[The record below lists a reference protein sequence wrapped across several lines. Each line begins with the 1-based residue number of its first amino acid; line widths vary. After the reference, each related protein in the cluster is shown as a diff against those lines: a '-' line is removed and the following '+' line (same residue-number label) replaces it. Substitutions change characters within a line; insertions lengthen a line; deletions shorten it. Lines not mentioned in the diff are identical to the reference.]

1 MTKTEKQAAIDTLTE
16 KFSNSSFFYFTDTSG
31 LSVEKINKLRRICF
45 DKGINLQVAK
55 NTLIKKALV
64 AGGKFSDDL
73 DPVLN
78 GPTAIM
84 FTETGNVPAK
94 VIKQFRTGDIKKPL
108 LKAAYIDS
116 AVYIGDDQLDA
127 LINVKSKFELIGDI
141 VGLLQS
147 PAKNVISAL
156 KSSGDKLG
164 GIVKT
169 LQERQN

>member
-1 MTKTEKQAAIDTLTE
+1 MTKTEKQATIDTLTK
-16 KFSNSSFFYFTDTSG
+16 KFSDANFFYFTDTSG
-31 LSVEKINKLRRICF
+31 LTVEKINQLRRICF
-45 DKGINLQVAK
+45 EKGINLQVAK

-73 DPVLN
+73 DPVLS

-94 VIKQFRTGDIKKPL
+94 VIKQFRAGGDKPA

-116 AVYIGDDQLDA
+116 AIYVGENQLEA
-127 LINVKSKFELIGDI
+127 LINVKSKEELVGDI
-141 VGLLQS
+141 IGLLQS

-156 KSSGDKLG
+156 KSSGGKLA

-169 LQERQN
+169 LQER

>member
-1 MTKTEKQAAIDTLTE
+1 MTKTEKQATIDTLAQ
-16 KFSNSSFFYFTDTSG
+16 KFSDSNFFYFTDASG
-31 LSVEKINKLRRICF
+31 LTVEKINKLRRTCF
-45 DKGINLQVAK
+45 EKGINLQVAK

-64 AGGKFSDDL
+64 AGGKFSEDL
-73 DPVLN
+73 DPVLH

-84 FTETGNVPAK
+84 FTETGNLPAK
-94 VIKQFRTGDIKKPL
+94 VIKQFCSEGNTKPL

-116 AVYIGDDQLDA
+116 AVYVGENQLEA
-127 LINVKSKFELIGDI
+127 LINVKSREELIGDI

-156 KSSGDKLG
+156 KSSGGKLA

-169 LQERQN
+169 LQEKN

>member
-1 MTKTEKQAAIDTLTE
+1 MTKTEKQATIDTLTK
-16 KFSNSSFFYFTDTSG
+16 KFSDANFFYFTDTSG
-31 LSVEKINKLRRICF
+31 LTVEKINQLRRICF

-73 DPVLN
+73 DPVLH

-94 VIKQFRTGDIKKPL
+94 VIKQFRAGGDKPA

-116 AVYIGDDQLDA
+116 ARYVGENQLEA
-127 LINVKSKFELIGDI
+127 LINVKSKDELVGDI
-141 VGLLQS
+141 IGLLQS

-156 KSSGDKLG
+156 KSSGGKLA

-169 LQERQN
+169 LQERN

>member
-1 MTKTEKQAAIDTLTE
+1 MTKTEKQATIDTLSQ
-16 KFSNSSFFYFTDTSG
+16 KFADASFFYFTDTSG
-31 LSVEKINKLRRICF
+31 LTVEKINQLRKICF
-45 DKGINLQVAK
+45 EKGINLQVAK

-73 DPVLN
+73 DPVLH

-94 VIKQFRTGDIKKPL
+94 VIKQFRAAGGDKPA

-116 AVYIGDDQLDA
+116 AVYVGENQLEA
-127 LINVKSKFELIGDI
+127 LINVKSKEELVGDI
-141 VGLLQS
+141 VALLQS

-156 KSSGDKLG
+156 KSSGGKLA

-169 LQERQN
+169 LQEREN

>member
-1 MTKTEKQAAIDTLTE
+1 MTKTEKQATIDTLTK
-16 KFSNSSFFYFTDTSG
+16 KFSDSNFFYFTDTSG
-31 LSVEKINKLRRICF
+31 LTVEKINQLRRICF

-94 VIKQFRTGDIKKPL
+94 VIKQFRAGGDKPA

-116 AVYIGDDQLDA
+116 AVYVGENQLEA
-127 LINVKSKFELIGDI
+127 LINVKSKEELVGDI
-141 VGLLQS
+141 IALLQS

-156 KSSGDKLG
+156 KSSGGKLA

-169 LQERQN
+169 LQEREN

>member
-1 MTKTEKQAAIDTLTE
+1 MTKTEKQATIDTLTK
-16 KFSNSSFFYFTDTSG
+16 KFSDANFFYFTDTSG
-31 LSVEKINKLRRICF
+31 LTVEKINQLRRICF
-45 DKGINLQVAK
+45 EKGINLQVAK

-73 DPVLN
+73 DPVLS

-94 VIKQFRTGDIKKPL
+94 VIKQFRAGGDKPA

-116 AVYIGDDQLDA
+116 AIYVGENQLEA
-127 LINVKSKFELIGDI
+127 LINVKSKNELIGDI

-156 KSSGDKLG
+156 KSSGGKIA

-169 LQERQN
+169 LQEREN

>member
-1 MTKTEKQAAIDTLTE
+1 MTKTEKQATIDTLTK
-16 KFSNSSFFYFTDTSG
+16 KFSDANFFYFTDTSG
-31 LSVEKINKLRRICF
+31 LTVGKINQLRRICF

-73 DPVLN
+73 DPVLH

-94 VIKQFRTGDIKKPL
+94 VIKQFRAGGDKPA

-116 AVYIGDDQLDA
+116 AIYVGENQLEA
-127 LINVKSKFELIGDI
+127 LINVKSKDELVGDI
-141 VGLLQS
+141 IGLLQS

-156 KSSGDKLG
+156 KSSGGKLA

-169 LQERQN
+169 LQERN

>member
-1 MTKTEKQAAIDTLTE
+1 MTKTEKQATIDTLTK
-16 KFSNSSFFYFTDTSG
+16 KFSDSNFFYFTDTSG
-31 LSVEKINKLRRICF
+31 LTVEKINQLRRICF

-94 VIKQFRTGDIKKPL
+94 VIKQFRAGGDKPA

-116 AVYIGDDQLDA
+116 AVYVGENQLEA
-127 LINVKSKFELIGDI
+127 LINVKSKEELVGDI
-141 VGLLQS
+141 IGLLQS

-156 KSSGDKLG
+156 KSSGGKLA

-169 LQERQN
+169 LQERN

>member
-1 MTKTEKQAAIDTLTE
+1 MTKTEKQASIDSLTE
-16 KFSNSSFFYFTDTSG
+16 QFSNSNFFYFTDTSG
-31 LSVEKINKLRRICF
+31 LTVENINKLRRICF
-45 DKGINLQVAK
+45 EKGIQLQVAK

-73 DPVLN
+73 DPVLH

-84 FTETGNVPAK
+84 FTETGNLPAK
-94 VIKQFRTGDIKKPL
+94 VIKQFRTGDIKKPA

-116 AVYIGDDQLDA
+116 AVYIGENQLEA
-127 LINVKSKFELIGDI
+127 LVNVKSKEELIGDLI
-141 VGLLQS
+141 GLLQS

-156 KSSGDKLG
+156 KSSGGKLA

-169 LQERQN
+169 LQER

>member
-1 MTKTEKQAAIDTLTE
+1 MTKTEKQATIDTLTK
-16 KFSNSSFFYFTDTSG
+16 KFSDANFFYFTDTSG
-31 LSVEKINKLRRICF
+31 LTVEKINQLRRICF

-94 VIKQFRTGDIKKPL
+94 VIKQFRAGGDKPA

-116 AVYIGDDQLDA
+116 AVYVGENQLEA
-127 LINVKSKFELIGDI
+127 LINVKSKEELVGDI
-141 VGLLQS
+141 IALLQS

-156 KSSGDKLG
+156 KSSGGKLA

-169 LQERQN
+169 LQEREN

>member
-1 MTKTEKQAAIDTLTE
+1 MTKTEKQATIDTLAQ
-16 KFSNSSFFYFTDTSG
+16 KFSDSNFFYFTDASG
-31 LSVEKINKLRRICF
+31 LTVEKINKLRRTCF
-45 DKGINLQVAK
+45 EKGINLQVAK

-73 DPVLN
+73 DPVLH

-84 FTETGNVPAK
+84 FTETGNLPAK
-94 VIKQFRTGDIKKPL
+94 VIKQFRSEGNTKPL

-116 AVYIGDDQLDA
+116 AVYVGENQLEA
-127 LINVKSKFELIGDI
+127 LINVKSREELIGDI

-156 KSSGDKLG
+156 KSSGGKLA

-169 LQERQN
+169 LQEKN

>member
-1 MTKTEKQAAIDTLTE
+1 MTKTEKQATIDSLTK
-16 KFSNSSFFYFTDTSG
+16 KFSDANFFYFTDTSG
-31 LSVEKINKLRRICF
+31 LTVEKINQLRRICF
-45 DKGINLQVAK
+45 EKGINLQVAK

-73 DPVLN
+73 DPVLH

-94 VIKQFRTGDIKKPL
+94 VIKQFRAGADKPA

-116 AVYIGDDQLDA
+116 AIYVGENQLEA
-127 LINVKSKFELIGDI
+127 LINVKSKEELVGDI
-141 VGLLQS
+141 VALLQS

-156 KSSGDKLG
+156 KSSGGKLA

-169 LQERQN
+169 LQERN

>member
-1 MTKTEKQAAIDTLTE
+1 MTKTEKQATIDTLTK
-16 KFSNSSFFYFTDTSG
+16 KFSDSNFFYFTDTSG
-31 LSVEKINKLRRICF
+31 LTVEKINQLRRICF

-73 DPVLN
+73 DPVLS

-94 VIKQFRTGDIKKPL
+94 VIKQFRGSGDKPA
-108 LKAAYIDS
+108 LKGAYIDS
-116 AVYIGDDQLDA
+116 AIYVGENQLEA
-127 LINVKSKFELIGDI
+127 LINVKSKEELVGDI
-141 VGLLQS
+141 IGLLQS

-156 KSSGDKLG
+156 KSSGGKLA

-169 LQERQN
+169 LQERN

>member
-1 MTKTEKQAAIDTLTE
+1 MTKTEKQATIDTLSK
-16 KFSNSSFFYFTDTSG
+16 KFEEANFFYFTDTSG
-31 LSVEKINKLRRICF
+31 LTVEKVNQLRKICF
-45 DKGINLQVAK
+45 EKGINLQVAK

-64 AGGKFSDDL
+64 AGGKFSEDL
-73 DPVLN
+73 DPVLH

-94 VIKQFRTGDIKKPL
+94 VIKQFRANGDKPA

-116 AVYIGDDQLDA
+116 AVYVGENQLEA
-127 LINVKSKFELIGDI
+127 LINVKSKEELVGDI
-141 VGLLQS
+141 VALLQS

-156 KSSGDKLG
+156 KSSGGKLA

-169 LQERQN
+169 LQEREN

>member
-1 MTKTEKQAAIDTLTE
+1 MNKAEKQATIDSLTE

-45 DKGINLQVAK
+45 EKGINLQVAK
-55 NTLIKKALV
+55 NTLIKKALI

-94 VIKQFRTGDIKKPL
+94 VIKQFRADSDKPA

-116 AVYIGDDQLDA
+116 AVYVGESQLEA
-127 LINVKSKFELIGDI
+127 LINVKSKFELIGD
-141 VGLLQS
+141 VVALLQS
-147 PAKNVISAL
+147 PAKNVVSAL
-156 KSSGDKLG
+156 KSSGGKLA

-169 LQERQN
+169 LQER

>member
-1 MTKTEKQAAIDTLTE
+1 MTKTEKQATIDTLTK
-16 KFSNSSFFYFTDTSG
+16 KFSDSNFFYFTDTSG
-31 LSVEKINKLRRICF
+31 LTVEKINQLRRICF

-55 NTLIKKALV
+55 NTLIKKALL

-84 FTETGNVPAK
+84 FTEAGNVPAK
-94 VIKQFRTGDIKKPL
+94 VIKQFRAGGDKPA

-116 AVYIGDDQLDA
+116 AIYVGENQLEA
-127 LINVKSKFELIGDI
+127 LINVKSKEELVGDI
-141 VGLLQS
+141 IALLQS

-156 KSSGDKLG
+156 KSSGGKLA

-169 LQERQN
+169 LQERN

>member
-1 MTKTEKQAAIDTLTE
+1 MTKTEKQATIDSLTE

-31 LSVEKINKLRRICF
+31 LTVEKINQLRRICF
-45 DKGINLQVAK
+45 GKGINLQVAK
-55 NTLIKKALV
+55 NTLIKKALI

-84 FTETGNVPAK
+84 FTDTGNVPAK
-94 VIKQFRTGDIKKPL
+94 VIKQFRADGKKPA

-116 AVYIGDDQLDA
+116 AIYIGESQLEA
-127 LINVKSKFELIGDI
+127 LINVKSKFELIGDV

-156 KSSGDKLG
+156 KSSGGKLA

-169 LQERQN
+169 LQEREN

>member
-1 MTKTEKQAAIDTLTE
+1 MTKTEKQATIDSLTK
-16 KFSNSSFFYFTDTSG
+16 KFSDANFFYFTDTSG
-31 LSVEKINKLRRICF
+31 LTVEKINQLRRICF
-45 DKGINLQVAK
+45 EKGINLQVAK

-73 DPVLN
+73 DPVLH

-94 VIKQFRTGDIKKPL
+94 VIKQFRAGGDKPA

-116 AVYIGDDQLDA
+116 AVYVGENQLEA
-127 LINVKSKFELIGDI
+127 LINVKSKEELVGDI
-141 VGLLQS
+141 IALLQS

-156 KSSGDKLG
+156 KSSGGKLA

-169 LQERQN
+169 LQERN

>member
-1 MTKTEKQAAIDTLTE
+1 MTKTEKQATIDTLTK
-16 KFSNSSFFYFTDTSG
+16 KFSDANFFYFTDTSG
-31 LSVEKINKLRRICF
+31 LTVEKINQLRRICF
-45 DKGINLQVAK
+45 EKGINLQVAK

-73 DPVLN
+73 DPVLS

-94 VIKQFRTGDIKKPL
+94 VIKQFRAGGDKPA

-116 AVYIGDDQLDA
+116 AIYVGENQLEA
-127 LINVKSKFELIGDI
+127 LINVKSKEELVGDI

-156 KSSGDKLG
+156 KSSGGKLA

-169 LQERQN
+169 LQERN

>member
-1 MTKTEKQAAIDTLTE
+1 MTKTEKQATIDTLTK
-16 KFSNSSFFYFTDTSG
+16 KFSDANFFYFTDTSG
-31 LSVEKINKLRRICF
+31 LTVEKINQLRRICF

-94 VIKQFRTGDIKKPL
+94 VIKQFRAGGDKPA

-116 AVYIGDDQLDA
+116 AVYVGENQLEA
-127 LINVKSKFELIGDI
+127 LINVKSKEELVGDI
-141 VGLLQS
+141 IGLLQS

-156 KSSGDKLG
+156 KSSGGKLA

-169 LQERQN
+169 LQERN

>member
-1 MTKTEKQAAIDTLTE
+1 MTKTEKQATIDKLTE
-16 KFSNSSFFYFTDTSG
+16 KFSNSNFFYFTDTSG
-31 LSVEKINKLRRICF
+31 LTVEKINKLRKICF
-45 DKGINLQVAK
+45 EKGINLQVAK

-64 AGGKFSDDL
+64 AGGKFSDEL

-84 FTETGNVPAK
+84 FTEVGNVPAK
-94 VIKQFRTGDIKKPL
+94 VIKQFRSDSKKPA

-116 AVYIGDDQLDA
+116 AIYVGENQLEA
-127 LINVKSKFELIGDI
+127 LINVKSKEELIGDI
-141 VGLLQS
+141 ISLLQS

-156 KSSGDKLG
+156 KSSGGKLA

-169 LQERQN
+169 LQEREN

>member
-1 MTKTEKQAAIDTLTE
+1 MTKTEKQATIDTLTK
-16 KFSNSSFFYFTDTSG
+16 KFSDANFFYFTDTSG
-31 LSVEKINKLRRICF
+31 LTVEKINQLRRICF

-73 DPVLN
+73 DPVLS

-94 VIKQFRTGDIKKPL
+94 VIKQFRAGGDKPA

-116 AVYIGDDQLDA
+116 AIYVGENQLEA
-127 LINVKSKFELIGDI
+127 LINVKSKDELVGDI
-141 VGLLQS
+141 IGLLQS

-156 KSSGDKLG
+156 KSSGGKLA

-169 LQERQN
+169 LQERN

>member
-1 MTKTEKQAAIDTLTE
+1 MTKTEKQATIDTLTK
-16 KFSNSSFFYFTDTSG
+16 KFSDSNFFYFTDTSG
-31 LSVEKINKLRRICF
+31 LTVEKINQLRRICF

-94 VIKQFRTGDIKKPL
+94 VIKQFRAGGDKPA

-116 AVYIGDDQLDA
+116 AIYVGENQLEA
-127 LINVKSKFELIGDI
+127 LINVKSKEELVGDI
-141 VGLLQS
+141 IALLQS

-156 KSSGDKLG
+156 KSSGGKLA

-169 LQERQN
+169 LQERN